1 MELTYKTIKSVLR
14 QHIKNGVRSLW
25 TWSNNHFT
33 CIYDNYDVQERIYTP
48 QQLLKILE
56 NDNSKDNT
64 STDTNIS
71 A

>member
-1 MELTYKTIKSVLR
+1 MKLTYKTIKSVLNH
-14 QHIKNGVRSLW
+14 HIKNGVRSWW
-25 TWSNNHFT
+25 TWSNNNFT